1 MTLRNFK
8 VNAQRHG
15 LNNEEITEYQF
26 TAEIKIL
33 GGWGEIQGAVAC
45 DINTVFPSQVLTT
58 WYQLAGPKKIRR
70 NMKESARRQEINTIL
85 QGLAL
90 EHHKNSGPQQTPV
103 HDPKNVALEIP
114 DFLKRTS
121 WPTQWPAIWG
131 CGF

>member
-8 VNAQRHG
+8 VHAQRHG
-15 LNNEEITEYQF
+15 LNNEDITEYQF

-70 NMKESARRQEINTIL
+70 NMMEAARKQEINTIL
-85 QGLAL
+85 QRLAL
-90 EHHKNSGPQQTPV
+90 EHYKKSGPQKIPV
-103 HDPKNVALEIP
+103 HDPKEVALELSLIH
-114 DFLKRTS
+114 
-121 WPTQWPAIWG
+121 I
-131 CGF
+131 